1 MDVKKIIRAIKDQA
15 DLNEIKSRQESTE
28 NFEKILITNVS
39 ETKEETRKDTT
50 LIKQEKLL

>member
-39 ETKEETRKDTT
+39 EIKEETRKDTT